1 MKRYIGHPRVEGK
14 ASRQAHAD
22 LPPGTYE
29 REMSKEG
36 FFGPAAFFHH
46 RHPPTGWSSFEGPLS
61 PHAFDFTSLK
71 AVSADPWSAPDLLFN
86 AQVRIRFWRVSGKM
100 DALARNADGDELLFV
115 HQGRGDLFCDFG
127 HLAFEAGDYIVLPR
141 GTMWRLECAEPAA
154 ILLIEATN
162 ASYMLPEKGL
172 VGGHAI
178 FDPAMLDAPRVDEAF
193 LAQQDEK
200 TWRVA
205 VKRRNA
211 VSTVTFPY
219 NPLDAIGWHGDLS
232 ACRINVRDIRPLMSH
247 RYHLPPSAHTT
258 FVGNRFV
265 VCTFVPRPFE
275 TDPGAIKIP
284 FFHNNDDYDEVIFYH
299 AGDFFSR
306 DNIHPGMVTLHPG
319 GFTHGPHPKA
329 LSRMLVQSEARDR
342 RVRGHGGHA
351 RCARDR
357 ARRREGRVGRL
368 RRQLERRQIVKLASL
383 TGGRD
388 GRLAVVSRDLSRAAL
403 ATDIAP
409 TLQAA
414 LDDWRHAKP
423 ALATLAGELE
433 AGRAK
438 SIVFNADDALSP
450 LPRAY
455 HWVDGSAYVNH
466 VELVR
471 RARGATMPDSFW
483 TDPLVYQ
490 GGSDDFLPPTADA
503 PFGSEDWGIDLEGEV
518 AVVTDDVPMGTNAAD
533 ARGHIQ
539 LVMLANDW
547 SLRNLIPAE
556 LAKGFGFYQS
566 KPATAFSPVAVT
578 PDELGEAWKD
588 ARVHLPLVV
597 HLNGGPFGHPN
608 AGVDMTFDFGQLIAH
623 AAKTRRPRRRQH
635 RGLRHRL
642 QSRPLAQ
649 ARPAS
654 PSGACLKP
662 WNRANR

>member
-46 RHPPTGWSSFEGPLS
+46 RHPPTGWSGFEGPLS
-61 PHAFDFTSLK
+61 PHAFDLTKLE
-71 AVSADPWSAPDLLFN
+71 AVAAHPWSVPDLLFN
-86 AQVRIRFWRVSGKM
+86 ANCRLRFWRVSGRM

-141 GTMWRLECAEPAA
+141 GTMWRLDCAEPAA
-154 ILLIEATN
+154 LLMIEATN

-200 TWRVA
+200 PWRVA

-232 ACRINVRDIRPLMSH
+232 VCRINVRDIRPLMSH

-265 VCTFVPRPFE
+265 VCTFAPRPFE

-329 LSRMLVQSEARDR
+329 LSRMLVQS
-342 RVRGHGGHA
+342 
-351 RCARDR
+351 
-357 ARRREGRVGRL
+357 
-368 RRQLERRQIVKLASL
+368 
-383 TGGRD
+383 
-388 GRLAVVSRDLSRAAL
+388 
-403 ATDIAP
+403 
-409 TLQAA
+409 
-414 LDDWRHAKP
+414 
-423 ALATLAGELE
+423 
-433 AGRAK
+433 
-438 SIVFNADDALSP
+438 
-450 LPRAY
+450 
-455 HWVDGSAYVNH
+455 
-466 VELVR
+466 
-471 RARGATMPDSFW
+471 
-483 TDPLVYQ
+483 
-490 GGSDDFLPPTADA
+490 
-503 PFGSEDWGIDLEGEV
+503 
-518 AVVTDDVPMGTNAAD
+518 
-533 ARGHIQ
+533 
-539 LVMLANDW
+539 
-547 SLRNLIPAE
+547 
-556 LAKGFGFYQS
+556 
-566 KPATAFSPVAVT
+566 KPATDEYAVMVDT
-578 PDELGEAWKD
+578 RD
-588 ARVHLPLVV
+588 ALE
-597 HLNGGPFGHPN
+597 
-608 AGVDMTFDFGQLIAH
+608 IASA
-623 AAKTRRPRRRQH
+623 AAKVEWT
-635 RGLRHRL
+635 GYVD
-642 QSRPLAQ
+642 SWKG
-649 ARPAS
+649 PA
-654 PSGACLKP
+654 K
-662 WNRANR
+662 

>member
-1 MKRYIGHPRVEGK
+1 MKRYIGHPRVEGT

-61 PHAFDFTSLK
+61 PHAFDFTKLE
-71 AVSADPWSAPDLLFN
+71 AVSGHPWSAPDLLFN

-127 HLAFEAGDYIVLPR
+127 HLAFQAGDYIVLPR
-141 GTMWRLECAEPAA
+141 GTMWRLECVEPAA
-154 ILLIEATN
+154 LLLIEATN

-329 LSRMLVQSEARDR
+329 LSRMLVQS
-342 RVRGHGGHA
+342 
-351 RCARDR
+351 
-357 ARRREGRVGRL
+357 
-368 RRQLERRQIVKLASL
+368 
-383 TGGRD
+383 
-388 GRLAVVSRDLSRAAL
+388 
-403 ATDIAP
+403 
-409 TLQAA
+409 
-414 LDDWRHAKP
+414 
-423 ALATLAGELE
+423 
-433 AGRAK
+433 
-438 SIVFNADDALSP
+438 
-450 LPRAY
+450 
-455 HWVDGSAYVNH
+455 
-466 VELVR
+466 
-471 RARGATMPDSFW
+471 
-483 TDPLVYQ
+483 
-490 GGSDDFLPPTADA
+490 
-503 PFGSEDWGIDLEGEV
+503 
-518 AVVTDDVPMGTNAAD
+518 
-533 ARGHIQ
+533 
-539 LVMLANDW
+539 
-547 SLRNLIPAE
+547 
-556 LAKGFGFYQS
+556 
-566 KPATAFSPVAVT
+566 KPATNEYAVMVDT
-578 PDELGEAWKD
+578 RD
-588 ARVHLPLVV
+588 ALE
-597 HLNGGPFGHPN
+597 
-608 AGVDMTFDFGQLIAH
+608 IAPA
-623 AAKTRRPRRRQH
+623 AAKVEWA
-635 RGLRHRL
+635 GYVD
-642 QSRPLAQ
+642 SWK
-649 ARPAS
+649 
-654 PSGACLKP
+654 GGK
-662 WNRANR
+662 